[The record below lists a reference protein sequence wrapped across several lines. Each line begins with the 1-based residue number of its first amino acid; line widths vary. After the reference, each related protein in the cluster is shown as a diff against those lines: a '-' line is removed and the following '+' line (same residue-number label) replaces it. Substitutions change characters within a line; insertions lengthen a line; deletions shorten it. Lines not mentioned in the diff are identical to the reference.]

1 MLIFKKFVVAMLFLD
16 MLVEITEQFSCLATT
31 FFFVSSKLLR
41 AIYFW
46 VFPKADA
53 TG

>member
-1 MLIFKKFVVAMLFLD
+1 MLI
-16 MLVEITEQFSCLATT
+16 EITEQFSCLAIT
-31 FFFVSSKLLR
+31 FFFASSKLLR